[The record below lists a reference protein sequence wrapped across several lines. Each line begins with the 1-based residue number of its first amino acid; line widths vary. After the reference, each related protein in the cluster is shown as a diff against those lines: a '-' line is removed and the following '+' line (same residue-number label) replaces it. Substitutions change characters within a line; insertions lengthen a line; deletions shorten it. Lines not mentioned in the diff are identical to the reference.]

1 MVNNQLCGTVTP
13 FPLDMDCIVVVSF
26 YAATFGSACRR
37 PASRS
42 KCYPNLL
49 SFSLSTTLKLPVSAS
64 TVAMEKR
71 SRLKT

>member
-1 MVNNQLCGTVTP
+1 MVNNLLCGTVTP
-13 FPLDMDCIVVVSF
+13 FPLDMDSIVVVSF
-26 YAATFGSACRR
+26 YAATFGSD
-37 PASRS
+37 PD
-42 KCYPNLL
+42 PNATQTCLHI